1 MAPVPPK
8 LPSRLPTM
16 VGWYDPLQLLQTA
29 RQTILADIFGG
40 RADFRLHEAGRGGEL
55 ALDYR
60 DRADAQGALWIDYV
74 ADMGDG
80 FDSTFSVA
88 RALAAPSLTI
98 AGAGPGG
105 APLTLPR
112 GQLLIMGGDQVY
124 PTPDDAGYLSRL
136 VDPYE
141 LALPPP
147 ASGPPAPDAPHLLAV
162 PGNHDWYDGLQSF
175 VKVFCRRS
183 RVGGWAT
190 PQARSYFALQL
201 PHRTWLFGV
210 DTQLGGDIDEIQLG
224 FFSAQQ
230 VQAGERVILCL
241 PEPQWVLANPYDC
254 SARLPNNL
262 VRLLDHLALREAE
275 VPLLLAGDLH
285 HYRRH
290 SRGPDV
296 VATAAGTRHL
306 VTAGG
311 GGAFLHPTH
320 TRPRGLRC
328 CYQGERSLRR
338 LRCKLTL
345 CRASDQP
352 ARCLGVRFGRAQPGE
367 AAALYPLAH
376 EYPSAARSWRHALEN
391 FVFPLRNPLFGLATG
406 VLYLALAW
414 VMPPPRTSVWAEG
427 DTLVEA
433 VGAISVAG
441 LADLTAAPARLLLF
455 VLILL
460 AFWAFTDTHRK
471 LFRLFAATAHGGA
484 HLLAALVVTLAA
496 RQLVDPISGVLGQQG
511 LRVVLTDAG
520 ERLASWGLILA
531 GGYFVGATI
540 MGLYLLI
547 SCAVFGRHGNEA
559 FSSLRIADH
568 KHFLRLRLD
577 ARGLQV
583 FAVALDQ
590 VARFRPGADGR
601 PIERRPAS
609 APVIIDRF
617 EVPPPAG
624 SGAPG

>member
-1 MAPVPPK
+1 MPPAPPK
-8 LPSRLPTM
+8 PPPRLPTM
-16 VGWYDPLQLLQTA
+16 VGWYDPRQLLETA

-60 DRADAQGALWIDYV
+60 ERVDEHGALWIDYV
-74 ADMGDG
+74 SDVGDG
-80 FDSTFSVA
+80 FDSTYSVA
-88 RALAAPSLTI
+88 RAVAAPALTI
-98 AGAGPGG
+98 AAGGPGG
-105 APLTLPR
+105 TPLTLPR
-112 GQLLIMGGDQVY
+112 GQLLILGGDQVY
-124 PTPDDAGYLSRL
+124 PTPDDDGYLRRM

-141 LALPPP
+141 MALPAAPGEPVP
-147 ASGPPAPDAPHLLAV
+147 ADVPHLLAL

-175 VKVFCRRS
+175 VKVFCRRT
-183 RVGGWAT
+183 RVGGWVT

-201 PHRTWLFGV
+201 PHQTWLFGL
-210 DTQLGGDIDEIQLG
+210 DTQLNGDLDETQLG
-224 FFSAQQ
+224 FFSSQK
-230 VQAGERVILCL
+230 VQAGQRVIFCL
-241 PEPQWVLANPYDC
+241 PEPQWLMANPYDC
-254 SARLPNNL
+254 STRLPNNL
-262 VRLLDHLALREAE
+262 VRLLDHLALNEIE
-275 VPLLLAGDLH
+275 VPLLMAGDLH

-290 SRGPDV
+290 SRGPEV
-296 VATAAGTRHL
+296 AATAAGTRHL

-328 CYQGERSLRR
+328 CYHGERSLRR

-345 CRASDQP
+345 CRASDQK
-352 ARCLGVRFGRAQPGE
+352 ARCLAVRFGRTPSGE
-367 AAALYPLAH
+367 AVPLYPLAQ
-376 EYPSAARSWRHALEN
+376 EYPSARRSWRHTLEN
-391 FVFPLRNPLFGLATG
+391 FVFPLRNPLFGLATAI
-406 VLYLALAW
+406 LYLALAW
-414 VMPPPRTSVWAEG
+414 VMPPPLPAVWAEG
-427 DTLVEA
+427 DTLTEA
-433 VGAISVAG
+433 ILAISAAG
-441 LADLTAAPARLLLF
+441 LADLTAAPARMLLF
-455 VLILL
+455 LLVLL

-471 LFRLFAATAHGGA
+471 AFRAVAAIAHGGA

-496 RQLVDPISGVLGQQG
+496 RQLVDPISGLLDEQG
-511 LRVVLTDAG
+511 LKVVLTSAG
-520 ERLASWGLILA
+520 ERLASWSLILV
-531 GGYFVGATI
+531 GGYVAGSVI

-583 FAVALDQ
+583 FVVALHQ
-590 VARFRPGADGR
+590 VTRFKLADGR
-601 PIERRPAS
+601 LVECRPGS

>member
-1 MAPVPPK
+1 
-8 LPSRLPTM
+8 M
-16 VGWYDPLQLLQTA
+16 VGWYDPMQLLQTA

-60 DRADAQGALWIDYV
+60 QRVDPEGALWIDYV

-80 FDSTFSVA
+80 FDSTYSVA
-88 RALAAPSLTI
+88 RAVAAPSLTI

-105 APLTLPR
+105 TPLTLPR
-112 GQLLIMGGDQVY
+112 GQLLILGGDQVY
-124 PTPDDAGYLSRL
+124 PTPDDDSYLRRL

-141 LALPPP
+141 LALP
-147 ASGPPAPDAPHLLAV
+147 APGGSMPEDAPHLLAV

-175 VKVFCRRS
+175 VKVFCRRA
-183 RVGGWAT
+183 RVGGWVT
-190 PQARSYFALQL
+190 PQSRSYFALQL

-210 DTQLGGDIDEIQLG
+210 DTQLNGDLDEIQLG
-224 FFSAQQ
+224 FFSSQK
-230 VQAGERVILCL
+230 VQADERVILCL
-241 PEPQWVLANPYDC
+241 PEPQWMMANPYAC

-262 VRLLDHLALREAE
+262 VRLLDHLALRGAE

-290 SRGPDV
+290 SRSGDV
-296 VATAAGTRHL
+296 ATTAAGTRHL

-338 LRCKLTL
+338 LRCKLSL
-345 CRASDQP
+345 CRASDQKQ
-352 ARCLGVRFGRAQPGE
+352 RCLGVSFGRAQAGE
-367 AAALYPLAH
+367 SASLYPLAQ
-376 EYPSAARSWRHALEN
+376 EYPSAGRSWRHTLEN

-406 VLYLALAW
+406 ILYLALAW
-414 VMPPPRTSVWAEG
+414 VMPPPRAQVWAEG
-427 DTLVEA
+427 DTAIEA
-433 VGAISVAG
+433 ILRISAAG
-441 LADLTAAPARLLLF
+441 LADLTAAPARMLLF
-455 VLILL
+455 TLVLV
-460 AFWAFTDTHRK
+460 AFWAFTDTHRQV
-471 LFRLFAATAHGGA
+471 FRVMAAVSHGGA

-496 RQLVDPISGVLGQQG
+496 RQLVDPISGVLGQEG

-520 ERLASWGLILA
+520 ERLASWGLILV
-531 GGYFVGATI
+531 GGYFVGSLI

-547 SCAVFGRHGNEA
+547 SCAVFGRHSNEA
-559 FSSLRIADH
+559 FSALRIADH

-583 FAVALDQ
+583 FVVALDQ
-590 VARFRPGADGR
+590 VTRFKLSGGR
-601 PIERRPAS
+601 PVERRAGSPPA
-609 APVIIDRF
+609 IIDRF